1 MTIAMFSAIIPQL
14 IIALGITLA
23 LLLVAWRRTQKTIAL
38 FTAVT
43 LLLSLIA
50 NIALQSTAVTQ
61 VTQLL
66 KVDGYGIFSFS
77 LILIS
82 ALTALRLSRRYL
94 KANIEVHDEYYILL
108 LLLVLGA
115 GILVISDHF
124 AALFLGFELL
134 SISLVGLVGYGR
146 DDQYSVETGFKYL
159 ILSAVA
165 SSFMLLGIAFIYS
178 QTGSMSF
185 SHETASALYHH
196 QGLNLFYNLGIL
208 LFVSGIAFKLSLVP
222 FHFWTP
228 DVYQGSPTPVTM
240 LMSTVS
246 KVAMFVVL
254 LKCCIAQ
261 NYLIQPNFQL
271 FLATIAIASMV
282 IGNTLALR
290 QTDLKRLLA
299 YSSIAHMGYL
309 LIVLMTVSE
318 TTIEFTWASAL
329 FYLAAYVVA
338 NISIFSVITLLQYR
352 SAHDNTGTIKL
363 DQLHGLFWHD
373 RRLAV
378 LIIVSI
384 LSLAGIPLTMG
395 FIGKFYVLSQATLA
409 HAWWLISALIIGSG
423 IGLVYYLRVIF
434 ALFHQSKS
442 DENNSSKAERLGVD
456 AVLVYSFIIIGLL
469 LGVLPDMVSR
479 YITV

>member
-1 MTIAMFSAIIPQL
+1 
-14 IIALGITLA
+14 
-23 LLLVAWRRTQKTIAL
+23 
-38 FTAVT
+38 
-43 LLLSLIA
+43 
-50 NIALQSTAVTQ
+50 
-61 VTQLL
+61 
-66 KVDGYGIFSFS
+66 
-77 LILIS
+77 
-82 ALTALRLSRRYL
+82 
-94 KANIEVHDEYYILL
+94 
-108 LLLVLGA
+108 
-115 GILVISDHF
+115 
-124 AALFLGFELL
+124 
-134 SISLVGLVGYGR
+134 
-146 DDQYSVETGFKYL
+146 
-159 ILSAVA
+159 
-165 SSFMLLGIAFIYS
+165 
-178 QTGSMSF
+178 
-185 SHETASALYHH
+185 
-196 QGLNLFYNLGIL
+196 
-208 LFVSGIAFKLSLVP
+208 
-222 FHFWTP
+222 
-228 DVYQGSPTPVTM
+228 
-240 LMSTVS
+240 
-246 KVAMFVVL
+246 
-254 LKCCIAQ
+254 
-261 NYLIQPNFQL
+261 
-271 FLATIAIASMV
+271 
-282 IGNTLALR
+282 
-290 QTDLKRLLA
+290 
-299 YSSIAHMGYL
+299 MGYL

-423 IGLVYYLRVIF
+423 IGLAYYLRVIF